1 MKYSK
6 LTFMFIF
13 LFCLFSCER
22 KPGIKK
28 IQKTEISSP
37 VLRIIQKKNGNDVIF
52 IAKYTGPEFVKD
64 QKGNFKDEAHMTST
78 KLTHRISK
86 FLKSN
91 YRKGVF
97 YKLNF
102 NDLKIKIKG
111 NVLHKYKSSNQCEY
125 QIVMPLELTSKV
137 NSVTSI
143 EHKGTWV
150 KDYKRVNEEIA
161 IAWKKRIEL
170 RLANGNTQM
179 KLVETDKGF
188 REYWIQFHSKD
199 FK

>member
-28 IQKTEISSP
+28 IQTTESSSP
-37 VLRIIQKKNGNDVIF
+37 ILRIIQKKNGNDVIF
-52 IAKYTGPEFVKD
+52 IAKYNGPEFVKD

-102 NDLKIKIKG
+102 NDLKIEIKG
-111 NVLHKYKSSNQCEY
+111 DVLHKYKSSNQCEY
-125 QIVMPLELTSKV
+125 QIVMPLELTSKT
-137 NSVTSI
+137 NSVTSL
-143 EHKGTWV
+143 EHRGTWV
-150 KDYKRVNEEIA
+150 RDYRKTSQDSA
-161 IAWKKRIEL
+161 LAWKKRIE
-170 RLANGNTQM
+170 NISIKKSVEM